1 MSAQPE
7 KIKPKININ
16 LPQYSSRKPKQPAQ
30 VSKSVSVIRRELK
43 QIIPD
48 MNLEQRQTIADQLI
62 EKLEARGVKQES
74 LESNLPLTTAN
85 PQQMKADE
93 ITQVATYAY
102 EHYPEV
108 FEAVLTQPNLVQFL
122 SSPILSAIVG
132 IMAAKW
138 LNQ

>member
-1 MSAQPE
+1 MSAKPE
-7 KIKPKININ
+7 KTKPKININ
-16 LPQYSSRKPKQPAQ
+16 LPQDSSRKSKQPAQ

-43 QIIPD
+43 QIIPE

-62 EKLEARGVKQES
+62 EKLGARGVKQES
-74 LESNLPLTTAN
+74 LESNLPLNTAN
-85 PQQMKADE
+85 PKQMKADE

-108 FEAVLTQPNLVQFL
+108 FEAVLTQPNMVQFL